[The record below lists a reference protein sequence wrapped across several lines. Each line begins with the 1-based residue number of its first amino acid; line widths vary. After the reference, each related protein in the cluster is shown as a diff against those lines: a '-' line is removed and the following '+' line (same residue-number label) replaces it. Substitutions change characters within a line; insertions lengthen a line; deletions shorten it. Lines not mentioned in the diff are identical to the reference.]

1 MPDFNGGEEFMTTT
15 CIGLLQSNFMQINST
30 IVLHCLTISSF
41 KLHYTVH
48 LQGAVAP
55 SPVVP
60 PPAKLMY
67 TIPIML
73 NSFHWCH
80 HNHHYVC
87 QPFSLCTYILPTI
100 VVSMAPCRPT
110 PAHHYHRVGVFP
122 TTFLAMFGD
131 QRSLIRRNSAIPKL
145 LSHEI
150 NLRK

>member
-1 MPDFNGGEEFMTTT
+1 MHWIITIQLYVDQQYHCTP
-15 CIGLLQSNFMQINST
+15 LLDHKFLQMLRY
-30 IVLHCLTISSF
+30 VM
-41 KLHYTVH
+41 H

-73 NSFHWCH
+73 NLFHWCH
-80 HNHHYVC
+80 HNHHYIC
-87 QPFSLCTYILPTI
+87 QPFSLRSYILPTI

-110 PAHHYHRVGVFP
+110 PAHHYNRVGVFP

-150 NLRK
+150 NLRN